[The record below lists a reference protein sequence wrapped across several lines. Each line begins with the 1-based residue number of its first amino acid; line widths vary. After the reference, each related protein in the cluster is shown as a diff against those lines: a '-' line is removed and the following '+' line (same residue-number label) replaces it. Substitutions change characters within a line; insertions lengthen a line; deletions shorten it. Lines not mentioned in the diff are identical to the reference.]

1 MIAMSMNK
9 RLLSCLLLSF
19 IFFNY
24 SFAQEE
30 LEKKLNSFN
39 TILGQEKIYVQTDRT
54 FYKLGQSIW
63 FSVYVMDEALLLSK
77 KSKFIRVE
85 LIEPSG
91 AVQQSILL
99 KYNSTKVIAGDF
111 LIDKKERGGWYKL
124 RVYTDWM
131 EKTTQTYFEKSI
143 NIQSIVYSNVLMEL
157 DFERESYGAGSTVRA
172 SLDLKNLGNEAIRNK
187 KVNYTIILDGNSIT
201 TATTKTDL
209 EGKALVQFKLP
220 TEFKS
225 ADGLI
230 NFKLEYQEI
239 VESISRSIPIVLNE
253 IDLQFLPEGGNYV
266 AGLAQKVA
274 FIAKDEFGA
283 PVDVAGILRLGED
296 TLSLF
301 RSYHQ
306 GMGSFVFTPKLT
318 DETYTIQITEP
329 AGMRTDLP
337 LEWKSKRGNLS
348 LNVLHQDKKG
358 LTVNLLAAKE
368 QEVSLCLQMQGKLP
382 FYHRFKTKKGKN
394 IVSIPTDSLPI
405 GIAQLTVFDV
415 NLQAETE
422 RLVFVNQHKQLH
434 LDISTN
440 KTQYQPGEE
449 VKLSLEVRDQDSIP
463 VQGNFSVGVVDEKNL
478 TLADDKQD
486 NILSQLLLSADLKGE
501 IYEPSFYFDPK
512 ESKADTALDYV
523 LLTHGWR
530 RFEWKKLLKEEAI
543 DWQSQIKELE
553 EKCFIKGLA
562 MVNDI
567 PLRNQLVLLEEKPA
581 KTYLVPKDQSIA
593 WARTDNKGAFILEK
607 EILPFPSYLSAN
619 YRGAWSS
626 TFLKKAQAGTYTTK
640 LIESDR
646 RSPYV
651 STEDESGN
659 YHYDNRSYY
668 NNGNGGNRRS
678 PRRNNYSS
686 QGNSSSVEVSYDGG
700 SGEYSGG
707 YASHQVIGCCG
718 GSVEGMIRDKETEE
732 ELMFATVYL
741 KQNDLVVGSAMT
753 DYNGR
758 YKISNVD
765 SGTYELT
772 VTWMGYKAYQEEFV
786 LEDDVNRI
794 NVYMASL
801 GGLDAIVD
809 ADGNRGVVTVTAS
822 SYPRYGNAVGS
833 AVLSANRS
841 SRSMRSIS
849 RSLTTKRK
857 IANKSTN
864 NVTQRGIMKPKT
876 VMYTSSFG
884 DGSYGPSNRYN
895 FLDEQM
901 DWKTNTRIRFELQEV
916 KALTYYK
923 ARTFANFKPS
933 RNQYEDNFEETV
945 YWNPSIQTD
954 VEGKAN
960 LSFYNS
966 DVISTFSIVVE
977 GQAKGSLG
985 HQEQM
990 YVTKDKLEIQTKM
1003 PSLIT
1008 VGDTLIIPVVI
1019 KNNTSKE
1026 MKGILEVQLNSKKYL
1041 IGTYNLII
1049 PAEGHFM
1056 QEIPLVVTKTT
1067 KKDSHVLLYF
1077 HSKKYREQSR
1087 HRIKVLQKGF
1097 PKKYAMSSTAD
1108 LIQKTIQIDAP
1119 IKGSLD
1125 ARFYAAPNPLDA
1137 LSESIL
1143 GITRVPSGCFE
1154 QVSAKNYPNVLAL
1167 QYMNALGIKDITQR
1181 TEILDYLKSGYEQ
1194 LVAYETDLGG
1204 FEWYGDTPPHLGLT
1218 AHGLLQF
1225 HEMQSV
1231 YDGVDAVMMQRVTQW
1246 ILDTRDGKGDF
1257 TQEGGRYGF
1266 SSKNKAITRAYVLY
1280 ALSAVNALGVE
1291 KELEA
1296 ATKEVLKSKDLYR
1309 LGLLTLSH
1317 WNYNNKRTARELL
1330 TLLQAELEA
1339 KNLTSITAES
1349 SITNSYGRSLN
1360 IEVLSI
1366 ATLAMLK
1373 VKPRKSPLLEA
1384 CRKHILSQRKG
1395 GVFGNTQGTIWALK
1409 VLVEYE
1415 KEYARKQIS
1424 GEYALKINGKT
1435 VKTIF
1440 YNKEVNGSI
1449 NLDDLAAHF
1458 KQGEN
1463 TIEVSCQVEKG
1474 EVPLYSLDINWMEL
1488 LPQKETSCLVE
1499 ISTKI
1504 ASTNPSIG
1512 ETVRL
1517 TAKLKNKSNQ
1527 AQASTVALIGIPTG
1541 LSLQAWQIKALQA
1554 QKKVDYIE
1562 LMEEYVVL
1570 HYRDLEP
1577 NEEHLIHLDL
1587 KTEFVG
1593 FSQAPSS
1600 CAYLYYHNELKNWS
1614 AGAEVEV
1621 LP

>member
-1 MIAMSMNK
+1 MIPMSMNK
-9 RLLSCLLLSF
+9 RLFSCLLLSF
-19 IFFNY
+19 IFFNP
-24 SFAQEE
+24 SFAQLE
-30 LEKKLNSFN
+30 LEKKLSSFN
-39 TILGQEKIYVQTDRT
+39 TILGQEKVYVQTDRT
-54 FYKLGQSIW
+54 FYKLGQNIW

-91 AVQQSILL
+91 AVQQSVLL
-99 KYNSTKVIAGDF
+99 KYDSTNAVAGDF

-131 EKTTQTYFEKSI
+131 EKTTQAYFEKSI

-187 KVNYTIILDGNSIT
+187 KINYSIILDGKPIT
-201 TATTKTDL
+201 SASTKTDV
-209 EGKALVQFKLP
+209 EGKALVQFNLP
-220 TEFKS
+220 TELKN

-239 VESISRSIPIVLNE
+239 VESISRSIPIILNQ

-266 AGLAQKVA
+266 PELAQKVA

-283 PVDVAGILRLGED
+283 PVDVAGMLRLGKD
-296 TLSLF
+296 TISLF
-301 RSYHQ
+301 SSYHQ
-306 GMGSFVFTPKLT
+306 GMGSFVFTPQET
-318 DETYTIQITEP
+318 TETYIIQITEP
-329 AGMRTDLP
+329 AGMRTGLP
-337 LEWKSKRGNLS
+337 FEWKSKKGNLS
-348 LNVLHQDKKG
+348 LNVLQQDKKT
-358 LTVNLLAAKE
+358 LTVNLLAAQE

-394 IVSIPTDSLPI
+394 IIAIPTDSLPI
-405 GIAQLTVFDV
+405 GIAQITVFDG
-415 NLQAETE
+415 NLQAQTE

-434 LDISTN
+434 IDIKTN
-440 KTQYQPGEE
+440 KTQYQPREQVE
-449 VKLSLEVRDQDSIP
+449 LSLTVRDQDSIP
-463 VQGNFSVGVVDEKNL
+463 VQGNFSLAVVDEKNL
-478 TLADDKQD
+478 TLADDKQA
-486 NILSQLLLSADLKGE
+486 NILSQILLSGDLKGA

-512 ESKADTALDYV
+512 EPKADTALDYV

-530 RFEWKKLLKEEAI
+530 RFEWNKLLKEKTI

-562 MVNDI
+562 TVNDI
-567 PLRNQLVLLEEKPA
+567 PLRNQLVLLEKKPA
-581 KTYLVPKDQSIA
+581 KAYLNPKDQSIA
-593 WARTDNKGAFILEK
+593 WARTDDKGAFILEK

-626 TFLKKAQAGTYTTK
+626 TFLRKAQAGIYTTK
-640 LIESDR
+640 FIESDK

-668 NNGNGGNRRS
+668 NTGNSGNRRS
-678 PRRNNYSS
+678 SRRNNYSR
-686 QGNSSSVEVSYDGG
+686 QDNSSSVELSYDG
-700 SGEYSGG
+700 SYYLG
-707 YASHQVIGCCG
+707 YATHRVVDCCG
-718 GSVEGMIRDKETEE
+718 GSVEGTIKDEDMEE
-732 ELMFATVYL
+732 ELPFATVFL
-741 KQNDLVVGSAMT
+741 KQNGLVLYSTQA
-753 DYNGR
+753 DFDGR
-758 YKISNVD
+758 YKMPSVD
-765 SGTYELT
+765 SGTYQMM
-772 VTWMGYKAYQEEFV
+772 VTGMGYKAYQEEFV
-786 LEDDVNRI
+786 LGDNINMIDV
-794 NVYMASL
+794 YL
-801 GGLDAIVD
+801 GTIYALDAIVD
-809 ADGNRGVVTVTAS
+809 ADGNRGMITVTAS
-822 SYPRYGNAVGS
+822 SYRRDERYRAGAS
-833 AVLSANRS
+833 LSANRFS
-841 SRSMRSIS
+841 GS
-849 RSLTTKRK
+849 RSLMSMNRSLSTKPK
-857 IANKSTN
+857 TANKSTN
-864 NVTQRGIMKPKT
+864 NVTQRGITKPKA
-876 VMYTSSFG
+876 VKYTSNLG
-884 DGSYGPSNRYN
+884 GGSYGPSNRYN

-901 DWKTNTRIRFELQEV
+901 DWKVRTSIRFELQEV

-923 ARTFANFKPS
+923 ARVFANFKPS
-933 RNQYEDNFEETV
+933 RNQYEGNFEETV

-954 VEGKAN
+954 AEGQAN

-966 DVISTFSIVVE
+966 DAISTFSIVVE
-977 GQAKGSLG
+977 GQGKGSLG
-985 HQEQM
+985 HQEEM
-990 YVTKDKLEIQTKM
+990 YVTKDKLEIQAKI

-1019 KNNTSKE
+1019 INNTLKE
-1026 MKGILEVQLNSKKYL
+1026 MKGTLEVQLNSKKYL
-1041 IGTYNLII
+1041 IGTYNLSI
-1049 PAEGHFM
+1049 PAEDYFT
-1056 QEIPLVVTKTT
+1056 QKIALVVTKTT

-1077 HSKKYREQSR
+1077 HSKKHREQSR
-1087 HRIKVLQKGF
+1087 HRIKVLNKGF
-1097 PKKYAMSSTAD
+1097 PKEYAMSSNAA

-1119 IKGSLD
+1119 IKGSLE

-1143 GITRVPSGCFE
+1143 GIARVPSGCFE

-1167 QYMNALGIKDITQR
+1167 QYMDALDIKNLGQR
-1181 TEILDYLKSGYEQ
+1181 TEILNYLKSGYEQ

-1225 HEMQSV
+1225 HEMQGV
-1231 YDGVDAVMMQRVTQW
+1231 YDGVDAAMMQRVTQW

-1266 SSKNKAITRAYVLY
+1266 SSKNKSITRAYVLY
-1280 ALSAVNALGVE
+1280 ALSVVNALGVE

-1317 WNYNNKRTARELL
+1317 WNYNNKRTARQLL
-1330 TLLQAELEA
+1330 ALLQAGLES

-1366 ATLAMLK
+1366 ATVAMLK
-1373 VKPRKSPLLEA
+1373 IKPRKSPLLEA

-1409 VLVEYE
+1409 ALVEYE
-1415 KEYARKQIS
+1415 KESARKQIS
-1424 GEYALKINGKT
+1424 GEYALKINGKK

-1440 YNKEVNGSI
+1440 YNKDVNGSI
-1449 NLDDLAAHF
+1449 NLDDLAIHF
-1458 KQGEN
+1458 QQGEN

-1474 EVPLYSLDINWMEL
+1474 EVPPYSLDVNWMEL
-1488 LPQKETSCLVE
+1488 VPQKEPTCLVE
-1499 ISTKI
+1499 LSTKI

-1517 TAKLKNKSNQ
+1517 TAQLKNKSNQ
-1527 AQASTVALIGIPTG
+1527 VQASTVALIGIPTG
-1541 LSLQAWQIKALQA
+1541 LSLQAWQIKDLQA
-1554 QKKVDYIE
+1554 QEKVDYIE

-1577 NEEHLIHLDL
+1577 NEEHIIHLDL

-1600 CAYLYYHNELKNWS
+1600 CAYLYYHNELKDWS
-1614 AGAEVEV
+1614 AGIEVEV